1 MATQLF
7 AKTEKQLSPYF
18 AVYRELLTATGWN
31 GLELVMVKN
40 DKGKLVPT
48 GEVVEVVYPLSCED
62 KVIWCWMLDRF
73 QFFKEQNG
81 VWFDNQDEIA
91 TYCGVGLSTVK
102 RFIKKLIDSD
112 VLHVEKKPMG
122 GARVSNS
129 YVITKDLV
137 LVQKDKKPTR
147 SKTPQQLQQ
156 ASEPQKEHS
165 APQTDDFV
173 LAGAEWASEA
183 VPDDAYQDLPELED
197 DGSYAD
203 ALSYS
208 EQEETTQEPVS
219 ILVQEKEPATIHGV
233 SLADMPTRRF
243 KPNGDVSN
251 EMAEWCARKNI
262 EIFEAEYDLQ
272 FLFKGIPHVFN
283 NNTFVPCS
291 SQPARKQGLVE
302 EFQDPF

>member
-31 GLELVMVKN
+31 GLELVMVEN
-40 DKGKLVPT
+40 EKGKRVPT

-62 KVIWCWMLDRF
+62 KIVWCWMLDRV

-129 YVITKDLV
+129 YVITKDLM

-147 SKTPQQLQQ
+147 SKTPPQQQQ
-156 ASEPQKEHS
+156 APEPQKEHT
-165 APQTDDFV
+165 APAMDDFV

-183 VPDDAYQDLPELED
+183 VPVDAYQDLQELED

-203 ALSYS
+203 SFSYS
-208 EQEETTQEPVS
+208 EQSKVPETVVV
-219 ILVQEKEPATIHGV
+219 VQEEKPAAVARPGIESVDLTTLPEICYE
-233 SLADMPTRRF
+233 R
-243 KPNGDVSN
+243 NGSINDKVWDWL
-251 EMAEWCARKNI
+251 EDRGFYIEDAESCIVQLNGYR
-262 EIFEAEYDLQ
+262 YV
-272 FLFKGIPHVFN
+272 FKGRQFDLCNSAI
-283 NNTFVPCS
+283 
-291 SQPARKQGLVE
+291 E
-302 EFQDPF
+302 EEAFSPF

>member
-31 GLELVMVKN
+31 GLELVMVEN
-40 DKGKLVPT
+40 EKGKRVPT

-62 KVIWCWMLDRF
+62 KIVWCWMLDRF

-129 YVITKDLV
+129 YVITKDLM

-147 SKTPQQLQQ
+147 SKTPPQQ
-156 ASEPQKEHS
+156 
-165 APQTDDFV
+165 
-173 LAGAEWASEA
+173 
-183 VPDDAYQDLPELED
+183 QDL
-197 DGSYAD
+197 A
-203 ALSYS
+203 
-208 EQEETTQEPVS
+208 
-219 ILVQEKEPATIHGV
+219 
-233 SLADMPTRRF
+233 
-243 KPNGDVSN
+243 
-251 EMAEWCARKNI
+251 
-262 EIFEAEYDLQ
+262 
-272 FLFKGIPHVFN
+272 
-283 NNTFVPCS
+283 
-291 SQPARKQGLVE
+291 
-302 EFQDPF
+302 